1 MIFCTSC
8 NSDVSIDEVPVLQ
21 AHGKCTRCYVRSLS
35 RLSRLPLVCDPMP
48 IHQAF
53 STRAV
58 TVGVPLAAEQR
69 VLVDTLDGS
78 DALSQLLT
86 VAEELAR
93 GEEAEPVDGAGFH
106 N

>member
-48 IHQAF
+48 IH
-53 STRAV
+53 
-58 TVGVPLAAEQR
+58 
-69 VLVDTLDGS
+69 
-78 DALSQLLT
+78 
-86 VAEELAR
+86 
-93 GEEAEPVDGAGFH
+93 
-106 N
+106 